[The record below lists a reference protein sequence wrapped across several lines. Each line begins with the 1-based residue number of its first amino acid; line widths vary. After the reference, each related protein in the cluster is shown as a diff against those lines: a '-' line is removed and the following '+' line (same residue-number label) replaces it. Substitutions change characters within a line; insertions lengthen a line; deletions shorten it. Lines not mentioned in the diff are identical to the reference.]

1 MTATTS
7 QMWIK
12 VLRLLAVQD
21 RENIIM
27 QADILVMAL
36 QTTGR
41 LWELRQ
47 KVAGRGKRQN
57 SYWCLAVL
65 HNLDRG

>member
-7 QMWIK
+7 QMLIK
-12 VLRLLAVQD
+12 VLLLLAVQD
-21 RENIIM
+21 RENIM

-47 KVAGRGKRQN
+47 KLAGKGKRQN
-57 SYWCLAVL
+57 SY
-65 HNLDRG
+65 